1 MSGGFELM
9 EAVRAALLAHG
20 PLIQLLGGAYVYEE
34 VPRGAPSS
42 FIEFTG
48 LETRDWSTADQPAHE
63 HFLMLGVRTNSRSR
77 KLAQQL
83 ADAAE
88 TALDGAALSLAGH
101 RLVNLRVV
109 FRAVAR
115 GPSAQGF
122 GASLRLRAA
131 TEPL

>member
-1 MSGGFELM
+1 VSGGFELL
-9 EAVRAALLAHG
+9 EAVRAALLAHA
-20 PLIQLLGGAYVYEE
+20 PLTQLLGGDHVYEE

-42 FIEFTG
+42 FIEFAG
-48 LETRDWSTADQPAHE
+48 LETRDWSTADQAAHE
-63 HFLMLGVRTNSRSR
+63 HILTLAVRTNSRSR

-88 TALDGAALSLAGH
+88 TVLDGAALNVAGH
-101 RLVNLRVV
+101 RLVNLSVV

-115 GPSAQGF
+115 GPSSPGF